1 MSTLRRNLRL
11 KLEEVIKSEAI
22 FCSDGAELE
31 FPCKERIEQFAE
43 LLADAALGVFEQ
55 KPAFNMSKAGIEW
68 SVLAGAEINQHDVD
82 ETVLL
87 KNTIDAFESAFS
99 IKGNWNWYPAKPQEM
114 RVWENFRE
122 FLVKLYR
129 VDKDCFTKYVT
140 WIAQPYSRGAI
151 TGLQIKRNPQDFPD
165 AWASFCMSTKYQPP
179 RQAVPDS
186 ERTDLDESG
195 APRSY

>member
-1 MSTLRRNLRL
+1 MSTLRRELR
-11 KLEEVIKSEAI
+11 IKFKEILAI
-22 FCSDGAELE
+22 YFDDYDDSHLDKVAD
-31 FPCKERIEQFAE
+31 I
-43 LLADAALGVFEQ
+43 LADEVVEVQ
-55 KPAFNMSKAGIEW
+55 KPAFDMSKAGIEW
-68 SVLAGAEINQHDVD
+68 NILAGAEIKQHDID

-140 WIAQPYSRGAI
+140 WIAQPYSRGTM
-151 TGLQIKRNPQDFPD
+151 TGRQIKNNPQDFPD

-179 RQAVPDS
+179 RQSVPDG

-195 APRSY
+195 APISYM